1 MKWKLGGSSR
11 RNDVIINYF
20 NYIWHMLVKCILLIL
35 FFAVMIG
42 VGIYCRRT
50 ASNVQGFV
58 LGGRNVGSWLTAF
71 AFGTSYFS
79 AVIFVGYAGQFGWKY
94 GLSATWIG
102 LGNALIGSLLAW
114 RILGRRTRLMT
125 QHLQSATMPDFFGKR
140 FFSNPLETF
149 LQHSAQGRRVRH
161 RVHLPDPLYR
171 FAV

>member
-58 LGGRNVGSWLTAF
+58 LGGRNV
-71 AFGTSYFS
+71 
-79 AVIFVGYAGQFGWKY
+79 
-94 GLSATWIG
+94 
-102 LGNALIGSLLAW
+102 NHRSL
-114 RILGRRTRLMT
+114 
-125 QHLQSATMPDFFGKR
+125 P
-140 FFSNPLETF
+140 
-149 LQHSAQGRRVRH
+149 
-161 RVHLPDPLYR
+161 
-171 FAV
+171 